1 MPKHPNWKSFV
12 RASTLSLG
20 SIAFGSLIVTILEI
34 IRMLMNIVQQNAAQD
49 GNAIGAIL
57 ACVASCCIGCIES
70 LVAWF
75 NRYAYIE
82 ISLYGKAYVS
92 SLSSGSSRSVRDRDA
107 ELAFV
112 ISPSSDSCC
121 QGHLAVAEGPRNRRP
136 CVFSP
141 FLQTGCYR
149 VKADLFSSQKS
160 STTRSS
166 ALPSLSER
174 TSSLSA
180 APCTFDPSDE
190 GRWA

>member
-1 MPKHPNWKSFV
+1 MVRFALLVVFQDVRLTSATGLLNRYYYGPKYEGNMPKHPNWKSFV

-92 SLSSGSSRSVRDRDA
+92 SLSSGSFGSRS
-107 ELAFV
+107 E
-112 ISPSSDSCC
+112 
-121 QGHLAVAEGPRNRRP
+121 PRR
-136 CVFSP
+136 
-141 FLQTGCYR
+141 
-149 VKADLFSSQKS
+149 
-160 STTRSS
+160 
-166 ALPSLSER
+166 
-174 TSSLSA
+174 
-180 APCTFDPSDE
+180 
-190 GRWA
+190 